1 MVEGLLY
8 STMRLLSVT
17 GICRS
22 RHSSMTVVVAAA
34 AATAIT
40 AAVAAAAVPILF
52 IIHEEKKNCF
62 SWRKN
67 IAQYRI
73 DLSDLGQ

>member
-52 IIHEEKKNCF
+52 IIHEEKKIV
-62 SWRKN
+62 SLGEKILHN
-67 IAQYRI
+67 IELICQI
-73 DLSDLGQ
+73 